1 MTSNNTASG
10 LINAAGALMAAL
22 SAHADL
28 PVPRIT
34 SEQVVSAE
42 RDASGDL
49 VLVWGLC
56 FGFHRDTALSDFEQW
71 RQALGVDPAA
81 VEHGS
86 TGPHAWLSAATT
98 YAGVPLSL
106 TGYYSLALGNHVRD
120 PHVDPGV
127 PVGEGGGAK

>member
-1 MTSNNTASG
+1 MTTNHTASG

-28 PVPRIT
+28 PVPRLT
-34 SEQVVSAE
+34 SEEVVSGE

-71 RQALGVDPAA
+71 RQALGVDPAT
-81 VEHGS
+81 VDHGG
-86 TGPHAWLSAATT
+86 TGPHAWLSAAAT
-98 YAGVPLSL
+98 YAGVPLTL
-106 TGYYSLALGNHVRD
+106 TGYYSRALRAPD
-120 PHVDPGV
+120 VDHGT
-127 PVGEGGGAK
+127 PVGEDGGAK

>member
-1 MTSNNTASG
+1 MQTASD
-10 LINAAGALMAAL
+10 LLNAAGALMAAL

-28 PVPRIT
+28 PVPKVT

-49 VLVWGLC
+49 VLVWGLG

-71 RQALGVDPAA
+71 RQALVVDPAT
-81 VEHGS
+81 VDHGS

-98 YAGVPLSL
+98 YAGVPLTL

-120 PHVDPGV
+120 PHVDPGM
-127 PVGEGGGAK
+127 PVGEDGGAK

>member
-1 MTSNNTASG
+1 MTTNHTASG

-22 SAHADL
+22 SAHAGL
-28 PVPRIT
+28 PAPRIT
-34 SEQVVSAE
+34 SERVVSAE

-56 FGFHRDTALSDFEQW
+56 FGFHGDTALSDFEQW
-71 RQALGVDPAA
+71 RQALVVAPATVD
-81 VEHGS
+81 HSS

-98 YAGVPLSL
+98 YAGVPLTL
-106 TGYYSLALGNHVRD
+106 TGYYTRARRD
-120 PHVDPGV
+120 LHVDCGM